1 MFVYLATFLPATL
14 VDPLLSSLTSTCK
27 DPIVEVDGRPLVDF
41 KKCTSLAEQ
50 IDSLVRYS
58 PPRAPPSPD
67 VLSYVEFS
75 LRSCVGVGDNVLRDA
90 AEARHARLVNDE
102 QALLDRRERMRLLG
116 MAWSPHPR
124 RK

>member
-1 MFVYLATFLPATL
+1 VTVT
-14 VDPLLSSLTSTCK
+14 DPLLSTLNSTFTYS
-27 DPIVEVDGRPLVDF
+27 DPIVDVDEHLLIDF
-41 KKCTSLAEQ
+41 RHCIELAEQ

-58 PPRAPPSPD
+58 PPRVRSIPD

-75 LRSCVGVGDNVLRDA
+75 LKSCASNDVLRYVDSRSA
-90 AEARHARLVNDE
+90 KLVIEE